1 MREIIFDTETTG
13 FDPFSGD
20 RVIEIGAVEMVN
32 RVLTG
37 ENYHVYCNPER
48 EVPEGAMKVHGI
60 TTEFLQDKPLI
71 IEVLDDFIS
80 FVGDAPLVA
89 HNATFDMKFINWEL
103 ENASKSPIPSE
114 QFTDTLV
121 IARGKY
127 PGQPNSLD
135 ALCKRL
141 GVNNSN
147 RTLHGALLDSEILAD
162 VYVELLGGRQAGLD
176 LSVASKGMPE
186 VQAGSRK
193 RREVRTF
200 SASEEEKAAHAAFLE
215 RLDEPIWKR

>member
-13 FDPFSGD
+13 FDPFTGD
-20 RVIEIGAVEMVN
+20 RIVEIGAIEMIN

-37 ENYHVYCNPER
+37 ETFHIYCNPER
-48 EVPEGAMKVHGI
+48 DMPQSAYKIHGI
-60 TTEFLQDKPLI
+60 SSDFLADKPLI
-71 IEVLDDFIS
+71 IDVLDDFLA
-80 FVGDAPLVA
+80 FVDGAPLVA

-103 ENASKSPIPSE
+103 ENASKAPISKD
-114 QFTDTLV
+114 QFIDTL
-121 IARGKY
+121 IMARTKY

-176 LSVASKGMPE
+176 LSIVSKGM
-186 VQAGSRK
+186 VDTGGYK
-193 RREVRTF
+193 MKREVRVFTA
-200 SASEEEKAAHAAFLE
+200 SAEEKAAHADFIV

>member
-37 ENYHVYCNPER
+37 ENFHIYCNPER
-48 EVPEGAMKVHGI
+48 DVPEGAFKVHGI
-60 TTEFLQDKPLI
+60 SSEFLADKPLI
-71 IEVLDDFIS
+71 IDVLDDFLT

-103 ENASKSPIPSE
+103 ENASKTPIPKE
-114 QFTDTLV
+114 QFTDTL
-121 IARGKY
+121 ILARNKY

-147 RTLHGALLDSEILAD
+147 RALHGALLDSEILAD

-176 LSVASKGMPE
+176 LSVVSKGM
-186 VQAGSRK
+186 ANTSGYKAK
-193 RREVRTF
+193 REPRVF
-200 SASEEEKAAHAAFLE
+200 AASDEEKTAHATFINT
-215 RLDEPIWKR
+215 LDEPLWKR

>member
-37 ENYHVYCNPER
+37 ENFHAYCNPER
-48 EVPEGAMKVHGI
+48 DIPEGAVKIHGI
-60 TTEFLQDKPLI
+60 TAEFLSDKPLI
-71 IEVLDDFIS
+71 IDVLDDFIA

-103 ENASKSPIPSE
+103 ENASKAPIPKE
-114 QFTDTLV
+114 QFKDTLV
-121 IARGKY
+121 IARTKY

-147 RTLHGALLDSEILAD
+147 RALHGALLDSEILAD

-176 LSVASKGMPE
+176 LSVVSKGMTGAALGNSKKR
-186 VQAGSRK
+186 QARAF
-193 RREVRTF
+193 V
-200 SASEEEKAAHAAFLE
+200 ASDEEKAAHTAFVDTLK
-215 RLDEPIWKR
+215 EPIWKR

>member
-20 RVIEIGAVEMVN
+20 RIVEIGAVEMIN

-37 ENYHVYCNPER
+37 ENFHVYCNPER
-48 EVPEGAMKVHGI
+48 DMPEGAFKVHGI
-60 TTEFLQDKPLI
+60 STEFLADKPLI
-71 IEVLDDFIS
+71 IDVLDDFLA

-103 ENASKSPIPSE
+103 ENASKTPIPKG
-114 QFTDTLV
+114 QFTDTLI
-121 IARGKY
+121 IARTKY

-147 RTLHGALLDSEILAD
+147 RALHGALLDSEILAD

-176 LSVASKGMPE
+176 LSVVSKGM
-186 VQAGSRK
+186 ADTGGYK
-193 RREVRTF
+193 IKREVRVF
-200 SASEEEKAAHAAFLE
+200 AASAEEKAAHATFIDK
-215 RLDEPIWKR
+215 LDEPIWKR

>member
-37 ENYHVYCNPER
+37 ETFHVYCNPER
-48 EVPEGAMKVHGI
+48 EVPEGAFKVHGI
-60 TTEFLQDKPLI
+60 STEFLQDKPLI
-71 IEVLDDFIS
+71 IDVLDDFMA
-80 FVGDAPLVA
+80 FVGSDPLVA

-103 ENASKSPIPSE
+103 ENASKVTIPKD
-114 QFTDTLV
+114 QFKDTLI
-121 IARGKY
+121 IARTKY

-162 VYVELLGGRQAGLD
+162 VYVELLGGRQAGMD
-176 LSVASKGMPE
+176 LSVASSGTIE
-186 VQAGSRK
+186 ATGIRQK
-193 RREVRTF
+193 REARTF
-200 SASEEEKAAHAAFLE
+200 TASEEEKAAHSAFVDG
-215 RLDEPIWKR
+215 LDNPIWKS